1 MLGENPGVRILWL
14 WAIGTAGGLSLSSFC
29 PSTFLLLLYLVLF
42 LSVICFGNI
51 TVMVTTV
58 VKSRLRDM
66 EALMDAQSKQAE
78 PMVAEQ
84 DMPSDGRGG
93 EIVKNL

>member
-14 WAIGTAGGLSLSSFC
+14 WAIGTAG
-29 PSTFLLLLYLVLF
+29 
-42 LSVICFGNI
+42 
-51 TVMVTTV
+51 VMVTTV

>member
-14 WAIGTAGGLSLSSFC
+14 WAIGTAG
-29 PSTFLLLLYLVLF
+29 
-42 LSVICFGNI
+42 VICFGNI